1 MITNIII
8 VILLLGGVATGWSQ
22 GLIKGIGALI
32 SSIVTI
38 SGFVYVFRHW
48 QTDSFLKIIL
58 VVALL
63 VAFYLVFKLAYW
75 LLEKVVKI
83 LFVIPFMKEID
94 KVLGAILGILAGV
107 LTVVVVDFVFLNTTW
122 LSFIPWEY
130 TGILQVCLKIGKLMV
145 IGL

>member
-1 MITNIII
+1 MVTNIII
-8 VILLLGGVATGWSQ
+8 AVLLLAGVAAGWSQ

-48 QTDSFLKIIL
+48 NSDSWLKIIL
-58 VVALL
+58 VIALL
-63 VAFYLVFKLAYW
+63 VAFFLAFKFAYW
-75 LLEKVVKI
+75 LLEKLIKV

-94 KVLGAILGILAGV
+94 KILGAILGVLAGV
-107 LTVVVVDFVFLNTTW
+107 LSVVVIDFLILQTTW
-122 LSFIPWEY
+122 LSFVPWEY
-130 TGILQVCLKIGKLMV
+130 TGVLQVCLKIGKLMI